1 MTMSEHT
8 VELGGLRAVG
18 VGDRD
23 AARVVVVLLHGFQ
36 MSPADLSPFAH
47 SLQAPAWFLFP
58 EAPLPAEPR
67 GRAWWHI
74 DAEARERALAAG
86 PRDFAVQRPPDL
98 PAARDQLRAFLAA
111 LAPAVAGRPL
121 VLGGFSQGGMLAC
134 DSVLRAGA
142 DALGLA
148 AMALFSASRIAFDEW
163 RALPPAGGLSGL
175 PVLVSHGELDDDL
188 AFAAGERL
196 RDHLVAA
203 GADVAW
209 VPFPQGHEIPLVVW
223 RRLRKL
229 IGSLSSPRAA
239 R

>member
-1 MTMSEHT
+1 MSAREDT
-8 VELGGLRAVG
+8 LELGGLRTVS
-18 VGDRD
+18 VGDPE

-36 MSPADLSPFAH
+36 MEPADLSPFAH

-74 DAEARERALAAG
+74 DAKARERALAAG
-86 PRDFAVQRPPDL
+86 PRDFAAQSPPDL
-98 PAARDQLRAFLAA
+98 PEARARLRGFLAA
-111 LAPAVAGRPL
+111 LAPSLRARPL

-142 DALGLA
+142 ERLGISAL
-148 AMALFSASRIAFDEW
+148 ALLSASRIAFDEW
-163 RALPPAGGLSGL
+163 AGLDAAGLRGL
-175 PVLVSHGELDDDL
+175 PALVSHGELDDDL
-188 AFAAGERL
+188 AFSAGERL
-196 RDHLVAA
+196 RDFLAGA

-209 VPFPQGHEIPLVVW
+209 IPHERGHEIPLVVW

-229 IGSLSSPRAA
+229 VASLARAA
-239 R
+239 AP

>member
-1 MTMSEHT
+1 MTTAPEDT
-8 VELGGLRAVG
+8 IELGGLRAVA

-74 DAEARERALAAG
+74 DAEARERALAVG
-86 PRDFAVQRPPDL
+86 PRDFAVQSPPDL
-98 PAARDQLRAFLAA
+98 PAARAHLGAFLAS
-111 LAPAVAGRPL
+111 LAPAVGGRPL

-134 DSVLRAGA
+134 DSVLRGGA

-163 RALPPAGGLSGL
+163 RALPPARGLPGL

-188 AFAAGERL
+188 AFAAGEGL
-196 RDHLVAA
+196 RDFLVEA

-209 VPFPQGHEIPLVVW
+209 LPFAQGHEIPLVVW

-229 IGSLSSPRAA
+229 VTSLAGP
-239 R
+239 